1 MPKLTCIL
9 ASIPFYVKLITADV
23 GRRLEGERLARIVVR
38 DLEKKEKSTTA
49 NRDPHL
55 ELNLCDKKLG
65 ETGFSLVCGIKT
77 PQPLKYRAI
86 FSWFWHLDSLLS
98 AIESQ
103 AIKLDDLNLS
113 CCDLPASS
121 LAHLAQVVAE
131 SAETLQ
137 NLNLMGN
144 HLDLSSTEELRA
156 WETFL
161 VSFRHCTKMRTLNM
175 SDNRL
180 GDKGIETFVR
190 VYLREMAN
198 AEWDDEGLEHIAKT
212 SFSGPFARLS
222 IHDSDDD
229 SDGMESVRE
238 SLEDYPDSSP
248 LAPPAMIKARR
259 RSSGD
264 IPSIPSRG
272 LRTIA
277 YIDFSKVGMT
287 DLAALHL
294 TYFLPYHRLPHVLL
308 RRLDPQIPE
317 SGGDELYDPESFCR
331 GITLGSLRLDQGE
344 FSPLAKKILEHVE
357 KVRRAGGVALHA
369 SLISSL
375 FHGGS
380 FLALSGSVP
389 PSPDVRGRTFDS
401 PKAYI
406 QDVPSPPRKD
416 GSGGTRSASVTPGR
430 SASVTSTGSIPLHVT
445 THWNEVVKTRPKLQ
459 GEILKVKGTV
469 HISQLWA
476 AAIKLFSLSRIFIL
490 STRPKPPTFPAAR
503 LSGKPRIVVKVSLPP
518 TPTSPVRLPKW
529 TRGECVGG
537 LERRLWLKI
546 LLEIADP
553 EGCLSGR
560 QALQV
565 LSWAADRGTLAKEGE
580 WAGKLPHVQMWK
592 LLDVYSPLTT
602 VLMGR
607 GWSV

>member
-1 MPKLTCIL
+1 LT
-9 ASIPFYVKLITADV
+9 TEDV
-23 GRRLEGERLARIVVR
+23 GRRLEGERLAGIVVR
-38 DLEKKEKSTTA
+38 DLVKKEKSTTA

-65 ETGFSLVCGIKT
+65 ETGFNLVCGIMS
-77 PQPLKYRAI
+77 PQPVKTEGYILMI
-86 FSWFWHLDSLLS
+86 LHLDALLS

-121 LAHLAQVVAE
+121 LTHLARVVAE

-137 NLNLMGN
+137 NLNLMKN
-144 HLDLSSTEELRA
+144 HLDLSSTDDLRA

-175 SDNRL
+175 SDNQL

-190 VYLREMAN
+190 VYLREMADLD
-198 AEWDDEGLEHIAKT
+198 WDEGIRHMGETSYAA
-212 SFSGPFARLS
+212 SFSRLS
-222 IHDSDDD
+222 IYDSEDD
-229 SDGMESVRE
+229 SDGTESRMES
-238 SLEDYPDSSP
+238 LGDYPSSSASP
-248 LAPPAMIKARR
+248 LAASAVIKDGR
-259 RSSGD
+259 RSSGN
-264 IPSIPSRG
+264 PPLIPSRG

-287 DLAALHL
+287 DLSALHL
-294 TYFLPYHRLPHVLL
+294 TYILPYHHLPHILL

-317 SGGDELYDPESFCR
+317 SGGDELYDPDSFCR
-331 GITLGSLRLDQGE
+331 GITLGSLGLDQGE
-344 FSPLAKKILEHVE
+344 FSSPAKRILEHVE
-357 KVRRAGGVALHA
+357 KVRRAGGMAPHPPP
-369 SLISSL
+369 ISTH
-375 FHGGS
+375 FHGAG
-380 FLALSGSVP
+380 FSGSVS
-389 PSPDVRGRTFDS
+389 PSPKVRGRTLES
-401 PKAYI
+401 PKAYV
-406 QDVPSPPRKD
+406 QDVSSPPRKD
-416 GSGGTRSASVTPGR
+416 STGGTRTTSVLPGR
-430 SASVTSTGSIPLHVT
+430 SASLASTGSMHLHVT
-445 THWNEVVKTRPKLQ
+445 THWNEIIKSRPKLQ

-476 AAIKLFSLSRIFIL
+476 AAVKLFSLARIFIL
-490 STRPKPPTFPAAR
+490 STTPNPSTFPAAG
-503 LSGKPRIVVKVSLPP
+503 SWGNPGIAVKVSLPP
-518 TPTSPVRLPKW
+518 SPTSPTRVPKY

-546 LLEIADP
+546 LLGIADP
-553 EGCLSGR
+553 ERCLSER

-592 LLDVYSPLTT
+592 LLDVHSPLIKGANAQGLTC
-602 VLMGR
+602 LAYEI
-607 GWSV
+607 